1 MLGFSISSD
10 RRWNAA
16 GALAEQERM
25 RATITAQETQ
35 LAYLREQVDDA
46 NDLRVGESTALTEV
60 IKGQEI
66 EIAKLH
72 ARIEEIQKRADIAQN
87 NAEWMRVMLNRAEE
101 QNAALFQRVL
111 SVSTPRVE
119 IDRPN
124 HAPLTQPSP
133 VGVSE
138 TLVGQIASGIGIDF
152 EDVGDDTARKMGL
165 DHPDD
170 K

>member
-1 MLGFSISSD
+1 MLGFSIS
-10 RRWNAA
+10 RWDAS

-25 RATITAQETQ
+25 RAKLASQETE
-35 LAYLREQVDDA
+35 LAFLREQVEEA
-46 NDLRVGESTALTEV
+46 NDLRIGESGALTEV

-111 SVSTPRVE
+111 AVSAPRVE
-119 IDRPN
+119 IDRPS

-133 VGVSE
+133 VGVSD
-138 TLVGQIASGIGIDF
+138 TVVGQIASGIGIDF
-152 EDVGDDTARKMGL
+152 EDVGDDAARKMGI
-165 DHPDD
+165 DHAEE
-170 K
+170 